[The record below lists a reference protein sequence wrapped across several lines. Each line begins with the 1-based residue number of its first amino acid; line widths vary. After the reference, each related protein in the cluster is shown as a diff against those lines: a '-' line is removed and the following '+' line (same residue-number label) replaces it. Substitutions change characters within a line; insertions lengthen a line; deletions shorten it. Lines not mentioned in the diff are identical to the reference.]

1 MSINENE
8 QFEDDKMYNVINF
21 KLANKYKI
29 NEKNDK
35 YIYKNQF
42 FENKTKNEI
51 ENNTKKTKFVENKT
65 KNEILENNI
74 F

>member
-29 NEKNDK
+29 NEKND
-35 YIYKNQF
+35 KNQF